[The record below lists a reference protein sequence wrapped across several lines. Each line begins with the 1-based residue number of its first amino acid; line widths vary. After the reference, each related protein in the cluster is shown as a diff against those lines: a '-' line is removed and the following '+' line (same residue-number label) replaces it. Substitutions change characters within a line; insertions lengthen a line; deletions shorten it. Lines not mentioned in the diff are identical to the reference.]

1 MEPFNIDG
9 SRKVEALLSEIPLLG
24 LSKGRDTYRRER
36 ID

>member
-9 SRKVEALLSEIPLLG
+9 SRNVQALLSEIPILS
-24 LSKGRDTYRRER
+24 LSKGRDPYRRER